1 MIRRRT
7 NRYGLRVT
15 SPHFESRPEHMPLP
29 ALLARTGA
37 ALGRFRH
44 GVTAGHGLT
53 TTSLAGLGVLAHT
66 DGLSHRELAAE
77 LGVTPATLTPV
88 VDTLEQ
94 EGSLRR
100 ERDPADRR
108 VVRLRITDA
117 GRRRLGTAHEQVEAV
132 YRERL
137 PRPSADEEAVVRRYL
152 LAVLDA
158 VGEDGA

>member
-1 MIRRRT
+1 MICRRT
-7 NRYGLRVT
+7 DLYGLRVA

-37 ALGRFRH
+37 AVGRFRH

-53 TTSLAGLGVLAHT
+53 TTSLAGLGVLAHAG
-66 DGLSHRELAAE
+66 GLSHRELAAE

-88 VDTLEQ
+88 VDTLER

-117 GRRRLGTAHEQVEAV
+117 GRRRLATAHEQVEVV

-137 PRPSADEEAVVRRYL
+137 PHLTAEEEAVVRRYL

-158 VGEDGA
+158 VDEDGA